1 MTTVNKVTDYK
12 KFVTDVNTC
21 WTQQREKLL
30 KFKCSHRHGNQAA
43 HQGNKYLG
51 SNIYNECVDKRS
63 WRTHCDVTS
72 TSDLL
77 QRGVEHGECYLQLI
91 TFPQVQSAHK
101 KLYDLSRSLK
111 TLFLLTSNI
120 LPPKSPTWS
129 YHFTF
134 PKIFRYLFI
143 SSIRTACP
151 AHLTAFG
158 SKHKYLKW
166 GVHK

>member
-12 KFVTDVNTC
+12 HFVTNVNTC

-51 SNIYNECVDKRS
+51 SNIYNECVDKSS

-77 QRGVEHGECYLQLI
+77 RRGVEHGGLCLQLI
-91 TFPQVQSAHK
+91 TFPRVQSAHK
-101 KLYDLSRSLK
+101 KWYDFNRSLQN
-111 TLFLLTSNI
+111 FISVTSNI
-120 LPPKSPTWS
+120 LPLKSPTWS

-134 PKIFRYLFI
+134 PEIFASFNL
-143 SSIRTACP
+143 
-151 AHLTAFG
+151 L
-158 SKHKYLKW
+158 HKYRMPSPSHCFWLKT
-166 GVHK
+166 